1 MGITEVYPCG
11 CNSFVKHSS
20 DVDLVDC
27 DALCPPVEPKPTPG
41 NMLTCSSKR
50 GSKRFITQQMLAY
63 NQKASSTV
71 NMNYIALRKFL
82 VLFALA
88 PLVSWYALQVSVR

>member
-11 CNSFVKHSS
+11 CNSFAKHSS

-27 DALCPPVEPKPTPG
+27 DELCPPAEPKPIPG

-50 GSKRFITQQMLAY
+50 NTNPSKHLLKTKRHHG
-63 NQKASSTV
+63 
-71 NMNYIALRKFL
+71 
-82 VLFALA
+82 
-88 PLVSWYALQVSVR
+88 P